1 MGTTGSGQCRRAEL
15 IAAVSVFYF
24 LLLFAMAACATV
36 AQSCAQGECPM
47 FRSDPV
53 SHRFSFPVA
62 KSVRTGGFF
71 LLQNKKGPLPKN
83 HPCQRTWRLVES
95 AIKMS

>member
-1 MGTTGSGQCRRAEL
+1 MGKKGSGQGRRAEL

-62 KSVRTGGFF
+62 KSVRTGGSFWSR
-71 LLQNKKGPLPKN
+71 NKTRPLRNN
-83 HPCQRTWRLVES
+83 HAGQRACRLVQS
-95 AIKMS
+95 ASTM